1 MTDEKSKTSD
11 VNPDEPH
18 TFVEVPGTFP
28 EKYAVC
34 GGFMGDKFRPDM
46 ETEGYLVHPN

>member
-1 MTDEKSKTSD
+1 MSDDKNTSD

-28 EKYAVC
+28 EKCAVC
-34 GGFMGDKFRPDM
+34 GGFKGDIFRPDKS
-46 ETEGYLVHPN
+46 TDGYPVHPD

>member
-1 MTDEKSKTSD
+1 MSDDDKKSD

-28 EKYAVC
+28 EKCSVC
-34 GGFMGDKFRPDM
+34 GGFKGDMFRPDM
-46 ETEGYLVHPN
+46 ATDGFPVHPD